1 MPIRIKKEDT
11 GQASGGSWVSI
22 KRLFVKASDGLW
34 KSATRVFAKTANG
47 WVQMWPGNA
56 PAVNPDDPINIR
68 SGGYN
73 GTVVGSPQYI
83 NAVLYGHDGNGNSI
97 SGDTP
102 ITIDYRKMKVASD
115 DTGQT
120 TRYELESVDIYN
132 LTSNSETR
140 VGEKRFYADG
150 WWLFYELSATNVWA
164 PSILY
169 SFPPIKIIRR
179 IPVVNS
185 NTLSEDYSFPTLPSF
200 GFNFTIS
207 DLWYEAAD
215 WSRSYVRWWLN
226 TSKTP
231 GGTIL
236 QTDYLD
242 TLSGATET
250 RSGGLGSPNY
260 EDYNGT
266 GTTYNNFSVYVRS
279 SAVPA
284 GYYVIAELVLQNSY
298 TDHYG
303 TPVSVYKSTG
313 DRPVINSIT
322 VRDDNGNGVVDN
334 QSTPRIISDGYLT
347 FTAIVTGA
355 SATDYYLL
363 EPRFYNRQNG
373 LYYRWD
379 TIATQDSTA
388 WPVDLTPTSSSLNGT
403 TATVTWRTYI
413 DANALYAV
421 GAPTYG
427 TSNTAARW
435 SLEWRVSTRTSSSI
449 PNSSATYFVGFPD
462 LGSGV
467 IVYDPD
473 DIGTGA
479 DRIIAPSSAM
489 TLNVSSTNVQ
499 QGNSITFSG
508 STVSYPS
515 GYTSFPRRY
524 QIDFGDGTTYPANGN
539 WETFSTGTSNP
550 SFSGITKTY
559 NTPGTYIATLKWDPQ
574 GDPGRSTRS
583 RTITVAPPLSPPT
596 SVSVANVTR
605 YSNTETRVDLSHSG
619 GSGPYYQ
626 MYWVAS
632 STTPTTASYDAASNS
647 STDSISEAFAFA
659 TDTTYYFYVR
669 SSSENIATTF
679 NNGTGTAGTYSA
691 YSNISP
697 ANPSYTFQHPSG
709 SISIPSPSV
718 AGTTLQVTPSI
729 SGLPSPNISYEWQYF
744 EGGSFGWVTIAT
756 GTSYTPP
763 SNYVTLYGSLLRC
776 YATANNGV
784 SSSGGT
790 QSYFASATSTI
801 TAPAT
806 KLATP
811 TNVTASSN
819 RSDGVQVSWTNVA
832 NASTYG
838 VWWGGVPDYNNSPD
852 FGGPNNNG
860 GKIITSSPFLD
871 DAISA
876 GSSRTY
882 YVQAF
887 PSTGSTA
894 YLKSDWSSP
903 GQTGTRL
910 VPVPNATAPT
920 SVTATGGNGSVT
932 VSWSGA
938 TNAAKYRIWWST
950 NPNGNA
956 VDPASNYDGQTTH
969 PTTSTSFSLTNGTT
983 YYFWVSASNTNDVW
997 TSYSSS
1003 PRGQATP
1010 SAPVSI
1016 PSGGSV
1022 SLSGSN
1028 TAGSVITANTSGWSG
1043 SPTSYDVYITTTT
1056 AVRDPVS
1063 TDSRVASSNGL
1074 SSVTYTI
1081 TSSDAISPVNRFRA
1095 FATASN
1101 TAGTSTPVVQSANTI
1116 VTAQSGGGGGGGGG
1130 AAPVLVS
1137 ITGNNSLAVGGTFSW
1152 SFSNSPTSYSV
1163 FVQGPTGT
1171 NYTTSNQYTYT
1182 GTSFRP
1188 GYDGFGWQGSGN
1200 YTIYVSAR
1208 NSSGD
1213 SAVASVT
1220 TFMS

>member
-1 MPIRIKKEDT
+1 MPIRIKKSDT
-11 GQASGGSWVSI
+11 GQTSGGSWSTI
-22 KRLFVKASDGLW
+22 KKMFVKASDGLW
-34 KSATRVFAKTANG
+34 KPATRLFAKTANG
-47 WVQMWPGNA
+47 WVQMWPGDA
-56 PAVNPDDPINIR
+56 PAVNQNDPINIR

-83 NAVLYGHDGNGNSI
+83 NAVLYGHDSNGGSI
-97 SGDTP
+97 TGATP
-102 ITIDYRKMKVASD
+102 IDIDYRKMKIASD

-120 TRYELESVDIYN
+120 TRYELESIDIYN

-140 VGEKRFYADG
+140 VGEKRYYADG
-150 WWLFYELSATNVWA
+150 WWLFYELSATNVWGT
-164 PSILY
+164 SILY

-185 NTLSEDYSFPTLPSF
+185 STLSEDYSLPSLPTF
-200 GFNFTIS
+200 GFDFTIS

-236 QTDYLD
+236 ATEYLD
-242 TLSGATET
+242 DITGPTET

-266 GTTYNNFSVYVRS
+266 GTTYNGYSVYVRNG
-279 SAVPA
+279 AVPA
-284 GYYVIAELVLQNSY
+284 GSYVIAELVLVNSY

-303 TPVSVYKSTG
+303 TPVSSFKSTG
-313 DRPVINSIT
+313 DRPVVNTVT
-322 VRDDNGNGVVDN
+322 VRDDNGNAVVDN
-334 QSTPRIISDGYLT
+334 QSTVRIMSDGYLT

-363 EPRFYNRQNG
+363 EPRFYNWQNG
-373 LYYRWD
+373 SYYSWD
-379 TIATQDSTA
+379 SVSTISSTS
-388 WPVDLTPTSSSLNGT
+388 WPTDLTPTSTNLSGS
-403 TATVTWRTYI
+403 TATVTWRIYI
-413 DANALYAV
+413 DANTLYGVA
-421 GAPTYG
+421 GPTYSGG
-427 TSNTAARW
+427 TSRW
-435 SLEWRVSTRTSSSI
+435 AFQWRISTRTSSST
-449 PNSSATYFVGFPD
+449 PNSSATYFTGLVD
-462 LGSGV
+462 LGANEYV
-467 IVYDPD
+467 FDLD
-473 DIGTGA
+473 DISVGA
-479 DRIIAPSSAM
+479 EIDVHPSSAM
-489 TLNVSSTNVQ
+489 TLNVSSTNIQ
-499 QGNSITFSG
+499 QGNSVTFSG
-508 STVSYPS
+508 TTVSYPS
-515 GYTSFPRRY
+515 GYTSYPRRY
-524 QIDFGDGTTYPANGN
+524 RIDYGDGTNSGWTS
-539 WETFSTGTSNP
+539 FSTGTSNP

-559 NTPGTYIATLKWDPQ
+559 STAGTYTATLYWEPQ
-574 GDPGRSTRS
+574 GDPSRSTRS

-647 STDSISEAFAFA
+647 SSSSISEAFSFA
-659 TDTTYYFYVR
+659 HNTTYYFYVR

-691 YSNISP
+691 YSNIFP
-697 ANPSYTFQHPSG
+697 ANPSYTFQQPSG
-709 SISIPSPSV
+709 SVSVSPSSGT
-718 AGTTLQVTPSI
+718 AGTTQFTATPSV
-729 SGLPSPNISYEWQYF
+729 SSSPSANISYQWQYF
-744 EGGSFGWVTIAT
+744 EGGSFGWVAISNAT
-756 GTSYTPP
+756 SSTYTPP
-763 SNYVTLYGSLLRC
+763 SNYVSIYGASLRC
-776 YATANNGV
+776 QIVANNGV
-784 SSSGGT
+784 GSTLTT
-790 QSYFASATSTI
+790 QSSTI
-801 TAPAT
+801 PVSAPAT

-811 TNVTASSN
+811 TNVSASDT
-819 RSDGVQVSWTNVA
+819 RADGIQVSWTNVA

-838 VWWGGVPDYNNSPD
+838 VWWGGAPSYDSNPD

-871 DAISA
+871 DVVSA
-876 GSSRTY
+876 GTTRSY

-887 PSTGSTA
+887 PSTSSTTF
-894 YLKSDWSSP
+894 LKSDWSAGDS
-903 GQTGTRL
+903 GTR
-910 VPVPNATAPT
+910 VVA
-920 SVTATGGNGSVT
+920 
-932 VSWSGA
+932 VS
-938 TNAAKYRIWWST
+938 
-950 NPNGNA
+950 P
-956 VDPASNYDGQTTH
+956 
-969 PTTSTSFSLTNGTT
+969 
-983 YYFWVSASNTNDVW
+983 
-997 TSYSSS
+997 
-1003 PRGQATP
+1003 
-1010 SAPVSI
+1010 

-1063 TDSRVASSNGL
+1063 TDSRVASSGGT
-1074 SSVTYTI
+1074 SSVSYTI

-1095 FATASN
+1095 FATATNSG
-1101 TAGTSTPVVQSANTI
+1101 GTSGTVQSASTI
-1116 VTAQSGGGGGGGGG
+1116 VTAQSGGGGGGGG
-1130 AAPVLVS
+1130 AAPVLIS
-1137 ITGNNSLAVGGTFSW
+1137 ITGNNSLPIGGTFSW

-1213 SAVASVT
+1213 SSVASVT